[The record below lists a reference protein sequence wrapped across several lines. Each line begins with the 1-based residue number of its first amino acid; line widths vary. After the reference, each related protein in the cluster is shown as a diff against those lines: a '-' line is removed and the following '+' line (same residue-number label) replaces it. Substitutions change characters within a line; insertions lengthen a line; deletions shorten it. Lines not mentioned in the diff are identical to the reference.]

1 MKTKTLALVNGLV
14 GLIGG
19 IILLFW
25 PLFIWVFY
33 FMLGVF
39 DILKIAILA
48 LGIAGIVYYKDDN
61 RVGPA
66 GSILMIVGG
75 IFTFNDFLGWIGAI
89 LSIIGGSLYLASLKR
104 FQA

>member
-19 IILLFW
+19 IILLLW
-25 PLFIWVFY
+25 PFFIWVIY

-48 LGIAGIVYYKDDN
+48 WVLLVLSTIRMTIV
-61 RVGPA
+61 
-66 GSILMIVGG
+66 
-75 IFTFNDFLGWIGAI
+75 
-89 LSIIGGSLYLASLKR
+89 
-104 FQA
+104 